1 MDDSVR
7 FQGEEILYHS
17 YQDWVLLILILGLL
31 FLIYSYYLKP
41 LYFTRLFNSVFNQ
54 SATLKLIS
62 EQNSLT
68 NRISRSLNIVFYV
81 NTSLVLFLIIQRFDV
96 NLYFDNEMFQL
107 LVLFVGIPL
116 LFNLRM
122 ILYYFIGWVTKHVD
136 LQLEYMSYWMILN
149 KFFGL
154 LLVPFLFVILY
165 LPHEYQLW
173 ATYVGLGLYSLLFLA
188 KLFRGL
194 QLSFKNNISLFS
206 IILYLCALEILPV
219 GMLIK
224 YLAS

>member
-1 MDDSVR
+1 MNESGR

-17 YQDWVLLILILGLL
+17 YQDWVLLILVLGLL

-41 LYFTRLFNSVFNQ
+41 LYFSRLMNSVFNQ
-54 SATLKLIS
+54 TSTSKLIA

-68 NRISRSLNIVFYV
+68 NRISGSLNIVFYV
-81 NTSLVLFLIIQRFDV
+81 NSALILFLIIQRYNF
-96 NLYFDNEMFQL
+96 NIYFENALLQL

-116 LFNLRM
+116 FFNTRIIM
-122 ILYYFIGWVTKHVD
+122 YRFVGWVTKHVE
-136 LQLEYMSYWMILN
+136 LQLEYLSYWMILN
-149 KFFGL
+149 KLFGL
-154 LLVPFLFVILY
+154 LLIPFLFLMLY
-165 LPHEYQLW
+165 LPQEYQVW
-173 ATYVGLGLYSLLFLA
+173 TIYAGLGLYSILFLA

-194 QLSFKNNISLFS
+194 QISIKNNISLFS

>member
-7 FQGEEILYHS
+7 FQGEEILYHP
-17 YQDWVLLILILGLL
+17 YQDWVLLILVVGLL

-41 LYFTRLFNSVFNQ
+41 LYFTRLLNSVFNHT
-54 SATLKLIS
+54 ATSKLIA

-68 NRISRSLNIVFYV
+68 NRISGSLNVVFYV
-81 NTSLVLFLIIQRFDV
+81 NSALVLFLIIQRYAYDF
-96 NLYFDNEMFQL
+96 YFENELIQL
-107 LVLFVGIPL
+107 FLLFIVIPVF
-116 LFNLRM
+116 FNLRM
-122 ILYYFIGWVTKHVD
+122 ILYHFIGWLTKHVD
-136 LQLEYMSYWMILN
+136 LQFEYLSYWMILN
-149 KFFGL
+149 KLFGL
-154 LLVPFLFVILY
+154 LLIPLLFLVLY
-165 LPHEYQLW
+165 LPHDYQLW
-173 ATYVGLGLYSLLFLA
+173 AVYAGLGLYSLLFLA

-194 QLSFKNNISLFS
+194 QISIKNNISLFS

>member
-1 MDDSVR
+1 MNDSWR
-7 FQGEEILYHS
+7 FPGEEILYHS
-17 YQDWVLLILILGLL
+17 YQDWILLILVLGLL

-54 SATLKLIS
+54 TATSKLIA

-68 NRISRSLNIVFYV
+68 TRISGSLNIVFYV
-81 NTSLVLFLIIQRFDV
+81 NSALILFLIIQRFDFNV
-96 NLYFDNEMFQL
+96 YFDNEPMQL
-107 LVLFVGIPL
+107 LVLFIGIPL
-116 LFNLRM
+116 FFNLRI
-122 ILYYFIGWVTKHVD
+122 ILYHFVGWVTKHVD
-136 LQLEYMSYWMILN
+136 LQFQYLSYWMILN

-154 LLVPFLFVILY
+154 LLIPFLFLILY
-165 LPHEYQLW
+165 LPHEYQIW
-173 ATYVGLGLYSLLFLA
+173 AIYGGLGVYSLLFLA

-194 QLSFKNNISLFS
+194 QISIKNNISLFS